1 MRTISQV
8 AELTGVST
16 RTLQYYDEIGLL
28 KPSELTQSGYRL
40 YNDEALQKLQQILF
54 FKELGFKLKE
64 INEILQKPDFD
75 KIATFKKQKELLLL
89 KRNRTDRLIQLL
101 DRLEKGEQCMSFKE
115 FDLSDYIKALEDFK
129 ANNTNEVLKHFGS
142 IQNFDMLIQK
152 IKEDE
157 DEVAKLAIKQFGS
170 VEKYTEAM
178 RYNLEHFSEVMEQAY
193 SQIPEEMKRDD
204 SFSKLASNKDK
215 DVSSNEVQNLVRQI
229 ITFAQ
234 GNVSSELLGNDT
246 SYCNT
251 IIETYSNEYLKTMFD
266 TKQGEGA
273 SDYVVKAFRYYLHNN
288 EQK

>member
-142 IQNFDMLIQK
+142 MQNFDMLIQK

-157 DEVAKLAIKQFGS
+157 DQVAKLAIKQFGS

-193 SQIPEEMKRDD
+193 SQIPEEIKRDD
-204 SFSKLASNKDK
+204 SFSKLASNRDK